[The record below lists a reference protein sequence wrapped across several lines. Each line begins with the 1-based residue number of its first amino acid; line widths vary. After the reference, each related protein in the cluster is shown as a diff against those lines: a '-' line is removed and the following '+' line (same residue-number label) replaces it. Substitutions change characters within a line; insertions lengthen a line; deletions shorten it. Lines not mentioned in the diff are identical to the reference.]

1 MPSNELQDSDLIR
14 GVAAGDAEAFAELFR
29 RRQAHVYRFA
39 LHMTA
44 SPSIAEDVT
53 QDVFLAV
60 MSDAGRYDA
69 ARASVIAWL
78 CGIARNHVR
87 RRAERDRP
95 LQPLGPSGHEE
106 AGPGNDENDAL
117 DTLLSVD
124 AEALGDLTRAES
136 IEALREAVLTL
147 PVRYREAVV
156 LCDLQE
162 MTYADAASA
171 IGCAVGTVR
180 SRLHRGRALL
190 AVKLTAR
197 ASESAG
203 RGEVVRERQ
212 PTVVSNIKRAP
223 SRTLRS
229 AAPGRALRSVPPS
242 RALRSVRNPT

>member
-1 MPSNELQDSDLIR
+1 MSALMPSDELQDDELISR
-14 GVAAGDAEAFAELFR
+14 VAAGDAEAFAQLFR
-29 RRQAHVYRFA
+29 RRQRQVYRFA

-44 SPSIAEDVT
+44 SPAIADDVT
-53 QDVFLAV
+53 QEVFLAV

-69 ARASVIAWL
+69 GRASVTAWL

-95 LQPLGPSGHEE
+95 LQPLGDGDDDDDAAAMAVE
-106 AGPGNDENDAL
+106 AD
-117 DTLLSVD
+117 
-124 AEALGDLTRAES
+124 ALGDLTRAES

-162 MTYADAASA
+162 LSYADAAA
-171 IGCAVGTVR
+171 ALGCAVGTVR

-190 AVKLTAR
+190 AVKLAAAASAESDHRSREHQAPALR
-197 ASESAG
+197 AS
-203 RGEVVRERQ
+203 V
-212 PTVVSNIKRAP
+212 

-229 AAPGRALRSVPPS
+229 
-242 RALRSVRNPT
+242 VRNLA